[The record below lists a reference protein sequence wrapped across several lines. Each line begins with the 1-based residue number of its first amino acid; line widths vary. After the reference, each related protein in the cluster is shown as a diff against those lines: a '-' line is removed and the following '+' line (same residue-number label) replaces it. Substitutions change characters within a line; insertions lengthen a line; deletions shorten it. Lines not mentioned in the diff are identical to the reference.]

1 MFVTVSEI
9 VNIIQILDLKQ
20 TSAPD
25 KISHK
30 VLQIAPEKIV
40 EPLQIIFS
48 KPLRQGKY
56 LSRWTIAH
64 VIAIIKKGDASLLSN
79 YRPISLIGC
88 IDKIMER
95 VVYKNVYDY
104 LVRNKLIYEYQSGF
118 PPKHSTIHQLLE
130 LYNSILNS
138 LEKKEFNCFLL
149 CDFSKA
155 FDKVWHRGLI
165 HKINYYSIKGPLIKW
180 FENYLYQRKDT

>member
-1 MFVTVSEI
+1 M
-9 VNIIQILDLKQ
+9 
-20 TSAPD
+20 
-25 KISHK
+25 
-30 VLQIAPEKIV
+30 LQIAPEKIV

-48 KPLRQGKY
+48 KLLRQGKY
-56 LSRWTIAH
+56 LSSWTIAH
-64 VIAIIKKGDASLLSN
+64 VIAIIKKSDASSLSN

-88 IDKIMER
+88 IGKIMER